1 MKNQKGITLI
11 SLVITI
17 VVLIILAGVAISM
30 TLGENG
36 IFTKAQ
42 EAKKMQAIASAKEQI
57 GLEILEAQI
66 EAMENNE
73 ELEQSEVETIVAKY
87 GELQSD
93 GDTIILN
100 DTEYEVSLRDIYNTM
115 AEVETD
121 GDSTTELAQLKALL
135 SQTTVTEDK
144 ILKDYKAYK
153 DGQLIT
159 GTMENYAGQTLTA
172 TTVTENGNNAEI
184 AIPQS
189 GYYDATTKI
198 SIPVS
203 EIMTFDQ
210 FIFGY
215 TGLNGWV
222 TSDNEGFTV
231 VTGDKYIKFSTGH
244 KDHFVACKKTQQ
256 KTIKFTVSDY
266 NTCWVKV
273 SNDGTTWE
281 TILNEVVSKTN
292 VGNYNH
298 NGEYSYTIPVEY
310 NDYTYIKFGSGW
322 NTQYSRWYD
331 VDITIF

>member
-1 MKNQKGITLI
+1 MKNFIQKLNKNENKNVGVVAHGDPKGITLI

-17 VVLIILAGVAISM
+17 VVLIILAGVAINM

-66 EAMENNE
+66 EAIDNNE
-73 ELEQSEVETIVAKY
+73 ELEQSQVETIVAKY
-87 GELQSD
+87 GELQAD

-135 SQTTVTEDK
+135 AQTTVTEDK

-159 GTMENYAGQTLTA
+159 GTMENYAGQTVEA
-172 TTVTENGNNAEI
+172 TTVTESGENAEI
-184 AIPQS
+184 TIPQA
-189 GYYDATTKI
+189 GYYDTTSKI

-203 EIMTFDQ
+203 EINSNLGEDMVLLWSNPTDTSEFWNKQANRTVTIDLEESYDAYILYTSQIYNNATVTNKTFVDT
-210 FIFGY
+210 
-215 TGLNGWV
+215 TGDTVWSYERS
-222 TSDNEGFTV
+222 SDNSHLIFTKIND
-231 VTGDKYIKFSTGH
+231 TQISIKCSGDPR
-244 KDHFVACKKTQQ
+244 C
-256 KTIKFTVSDY
+256 
-266 NTCWVKV
+266 NTLRYVYGLK
-273 SNDGTTWE
+273 
-281 TILNEVVSKTN
+281 
-292 VGNYNH
+292 
-298 NGEYSYTIPVEY
+298 
-310 NDYTYIKFGSGW
+310 
-322 NTQYSRWYD
+322 
-331 VDITIF
+331 